1 MLVNED
7 KLALS
12 MLQVNRV
19 SEMVDVGRLPKGNL
33 LDTES
38 QMAQE
43 ELQLINVQNQLD
55 IAFLNMKQLLDLDDS
70 YYFDITISRSKYH

>member
-1 MLVNED
+1 
-7 KLALS
+7 
-12 MLQVNRV
+12 
-19 SEMVDVGRLPKGNL
+19 MVDVGKLPKGNL

-55 IAFLNMKQLLDLDDS
+55 IAILNMKQLLDLDAS
-70 YYFDITISRSKYH
+70 YSFDITTPEVSINESFSVRNSEDLSLED

>member
-1 MLVNED
+1 
-7 KLALS
+7 
-12 MLQVNRV
+12 
-19 SEMVDVGRLPKGNL
+19 MVAVGRLPKGNL

-70 YYFDITISRSKYH
+70 YYFDITIPELTIPESFVARNSDELYTTA

>member
-1 MLVNED
+1 MYIKELVAVNED

-12 MLQVNRV
+12 RLQVNRV

-55 IAFLNMKQLLDLDDS
+55 IAF
-70 YYFDITISRSKYH
+70 KY